1 MGYARRQ
8 PLPSATESFPA
19 GEQSR
24 ALVEYPKLPRAVP
37 VKAHHVSYPSLSKCP
52 GRKPAT
58 HRPMGMTMPI
68 MTKMGGHPLDTAT
81 QLPVFG
87 RE

>member
-1 MGYARRQ
+1 MGYARRH
-8 PLPSATESFPA
+8 PLPSAIETFPA
-19 GEQSR
+19 GEQSK
-24 ALVEYPKLPRAVP
+24 AHVEYPKLPRCCP
-37 VKAHHVSYPSLSKCP
+37 IKAHHVSYPSLSKSGKAP
-52 GRKPAT
+52 KT

-81 QLPVFG
+81 HLPLYG

>member
-1 MGYARRQ
+1 MGYARRH

-24 ALVEYPKLPRAVP
+24 ALVEYPKLPRAIP
-37 VKAHHVSYPSLSKCP
+37 VKAHHVSYPSLSKS
-52 GRKPAT
+52 GKAPAT
-58 HRPMGMTMPI
+58 KRPMGMTMPI

-81 QLPVFG
+81 CLPVFG